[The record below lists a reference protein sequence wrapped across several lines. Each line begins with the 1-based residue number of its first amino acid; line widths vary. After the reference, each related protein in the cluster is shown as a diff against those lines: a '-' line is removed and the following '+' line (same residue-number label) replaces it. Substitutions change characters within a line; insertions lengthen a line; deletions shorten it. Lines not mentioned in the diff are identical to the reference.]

1 VRDPPLALV
10 DASKSYGEQR
20 ALDAVSL
27 EVRAGEVYALL
38 GPNGAGKTT
47 AIALLTGLRRA
58 DAGSARVFGRD
69 PRAASARRV
78 LGVTPQAVGFPSALR
93 VRELVE
99 LVRAH
104 YPAPRPLGEVLERF
118 GLAEVAHR
126 QAGGLSGGQQ
136 RRLAVAL
143 AFAGAPAVV
152 VLDEPTVGLHVDA
165 RHELWDVVAA
175 HAAGGGSVLLT
186 THYLEEA
193 EALATRIGILAAGAK
208 VAEGDVAAIRR
219 AAGVTTVRL
228 AALPELDVPGVLRV
242 ARNGAGAT
250 LYVHDAGEVV
260 TELVRRGVPLAGL
273 EVRPAGLEEAFAHLT
288 RR

>member
-1 VRDPPLALV
+1 VGDPPLALV
-10 DASKSYGEQR
+10 EASKSYGEQH

-27 EVRAGEVYALL
+27 EVGPGEVYGLL

-47 AIALLTGLRRA
+47 AIALLTGLRRT
-58 DAGSARVFGRD
+58 DRGSARVFGRD
-69 PRAASARRV
+69 PRDASARRA
-78 LGVTPQAVGFPSALR
+78 LGVTPQAVGFPSTLR

-104 YPAPRPLGEVLERF
+104 YPAPLSLGEVLERF

-143 AFAGAPAVV
+143 AFEGAPAVV
-152 VLDEPTVGLHVDA
+152 VLDEPTVGLDVDA
-165 RHELWDVVAA
+165 RHELWGVIGD
-175 HAAGGGSVLLT
+175 HAARGGSVLLT

-193 EALATRIGILAAGAK
+193 EALATRIGILVAGAK

-228 AALPELDVPGVLRV
+228 ATLPELDVPGVLRV

-250 LYVHDAGEVV
+250 LYVHDAGDVV